1 MPVAIT
7 CQSLSKSYS
16 SRPLFK
22 DLCLTI
28 DEREKVGLIGPNGTG
43 KSTLMKIIAG
53 LVEPDGGSI
62 TKRKHLKTAYLAQ
75 EQDYSP
81 DDSCHDIVIASL
93 ADDPLSPDE
102 KNYKADL
109 ALSRVGFT
117 NLEAR
122 VRDLSGGWK
131 KRLALAAELIKEP
144 DFLLLDEPTNHLDLE
159 GVLYLEE
166 LLNQASFSFILVT
179 HDRQFLE
186 NVTNRTIEL
195 NPVYK
200 DGFLSVKG
208 PYSEFLE
215 GRQEY
220 LTAQSNEQ
228 QALASKVR
236 REVAWLARGARARQ
250 TKSSG
255 RIKEAGKLMDEYA
268 QVKARNALGQ
278 SAGIDFNASN
288 RKTKE
293 LIVAKQIK
301 KSMGGKLLFQG
312 LDITLTP
319 GIKLGLV
326 GTNGSGKTTLLKL
339 LTGSLEPDAGTIKR
353 ADQLKIVWFDQARE
367 KLDQTLTLKQAL
379 CPHGDSVVFQD
390 RQMHIAS
397 WSKRFLFRPDQ
408 LPLPVSRLSGG
419 EQARVFIANLMLQP
433 ADVLIL
439 DEPTN
444 DLDIGSLEVLQ
455 DSLAE
460 FPGAVVIVSHDR
472 YMIDSLSTEIL
483 ALDGHGKAE
492 YFADLQQWER
502 AKVQSESPQ
511 KPSQNKDKAQP
522 DDKALPKTK
531 PLSNNEK
538 KELATIH
545 DTISLAEQKV
555 QQIMQEMAMPQHV
568 SNHVKA
574 QELTSLMHEAQAQVD
589 KLYKR
594 WEDLEARSCSKS

>member
-22 DLCLTI
+22 DLCITI

-43 KSTLMKIIAG
+43 KSTLMKIIGG
-53 LVEPDGGSI
+53 LVEADSGNI

-75 EQDYSP
+75 EQDYAL
-81 DDSCHDIVIASL
+81 DDTARDIVIASL
-93 ADDPLSPDE
+93 ANDPLSPDE
-102 KNYKADL
+102 KSYKADL

-117 NLEAR
+117 DLDAT

-131 KRLALAAELIKEP
+131 KRLALAAELVKEP

-200 DGFLSVKG
+200 DGFLSIKG
-208 PYSEFLE
+208 PYSQFLQ

-220 LTAQSNEQ
+220 LIAQSNEQ

-236 REVAWLARGARARQ
+236 RELAWLARGAQARQ

-255 RIKEAGKLMDEYA
+255 RIKEASKLMDEFA

-278 SAGIDFNASN
+278 SAGIDFNATN

-293 LIVAKQIK
+293 LLVAKQIK
-301 KSMGGKLLFQG
+301 KSMGGKLLFAG

-408 LPLPVSRLSGG
+408 LPLPVSYLSGG

-433 ADVLIL
+433 ADLLIL

-444 DLDIGSLEVLQ
+444 DLDIASLEVLEE
-455 DSLAE
+455 SLAE
-460 FPGAVVIVSHDR
+460 FPGAIVLVSHDR

-483 ALDGHGKAE
+483 ALDGQGKAE
-492 YFADLQQWER
+492 YFADLQQWEK
-502 AKVQSESPQ
+502 AKIESENPQ
-511 KPSQNKDKAQP
+511 KNREPRSESQNKDKPKVSQP
-522 DDKALPKTK
+522 KIK

-555 QQIMQEMAMPQHV
+555 QEIMQEMSLPQHV

-574 QELTSLMHEAQAQVD
+574 QQLTDLMHEAQAHVD

-594 WEDLEARSCSKS
+594 WEDLEARS

>member
-1 MPVAIT
+1 
-7 CQSLSKSYS
+7 
-16 SRPLFK
+16 
-22 DLCLTI
+22 
-28 DEREKVGLIGPNGTG
+28 
-43 KSTLMKIIAG
+43 
-53 LVEPDGGSI
+53 
-62 TKRKHLKTAYLAQ
+62 
-75 EQDYSP
+75 
-81 DDSCHDIVIASL
+81 
-93 ADDPLSPDE
+93 
-102 KNYKADL
+102 
-109 ALSRVGFT
+109 
-117 NLEAR
+117 
-122 VRDLSGGWK
+122 
-131 KRLALAAELIKEP
+131 
-144 DFLLLDEPTNHLDLE
+144 
-159 GVLYLEE
+159 
-166 LLNQASFSFILVT
+166 
-179 HDRQFLE
+179 
-186 NVTNRTIEL
+186 
-195 NPVYK
+195 
-200 DGFLSVKG
+200 
-208 PYSEFLE
+208 
-215 GRQEY
+215 
-220 LTAQSNEQ
+220 
-228 QALASKVR
+228 
-236 REVAWLARGARARQ
+236 
-250 TKSSG
+250 
-255 RIKEAGKLMDEYA
+255 
-268 QVKARNALGQ
+268 
-278 SAGIDFNASN
+278 
-288 RKTKE
+288 
-293 LIVAKQIK
+293 
-301 KSMGGKLLFQG
+301 MGGKLLFQG

-326 GTNGSGKTTLLKL
+326 GTNGSGKTILLKL

-367 KLDQTLTLKQAL
+367 KLDQTLTIKQAL